1 MGASGWDYRVPFLQS
16 VEESLVA
23 LQEDVRSRNDYIWPW
38 DDLGR
43 AVSISEYLEELEEDE
58 ILPRPTSLT
67 DLAAAKRVEE
77 FWEEGTHSILDVER
91 VTRADGPDEFAAI
104 RPLTA
109 QELAQVFGTERP
121 TAADFDPVHAPGPSG
136 PLEDFMGPRW
146 SGRSLV
152 IYGDDRESPV
162 EVYFW
167 GYSGD

>member
-1 MGASGWDYRVPFLQS
+1 MGASGWDYRVRFVKS
-16 VEESLVA
+16 VQESLVA
-23 LQEDVRSRNDYIWPW
+23 LQADVLARNDYIWPW
-38 DDLGR
+38 EFD
-43 AVSISEYLEELEEDE
+43 SEDLEELEELEDDE
-58 ILPRPTSLT
+58 IIPRPTSLA

-109 QELAQVFGTERP
+109 PELAQVFGTERP
-121 TAADFDPVHAPGPSG
+121 TAADFDPVRAPGPSG